1 MPASQ
6 PYPFAA
12 NLTQLADRFQRA
24 LARNPHNA
32 EALVGISLVA
42 LVSGQTSAAVAMA
55 QAAVAAG
62 HSLTIAWIM
71 LGQALKS
78 AGRTVD
84 AAEAYSQAVALDGL
98 CVLAHTGLGELHLAA
113 GDAGRALAEYDLA
126 LRSNP
131 ALAAAHVGRGHALAW
146 LRNYPEA
153 LACYEQA
160 LVFSPR
166 LPEAEFA
173 CGFILARQGKRAQA
187 VTRYRRA
194 VYLRPDFAAAWMNL
208 GCLLRDEGQDLFAHA
223 ALERAVQLRPDMIA
237 GWLNLA
243 LVERDRDNIAKA
255 EECLRR
261 ALSLDPANSNT
272 LVAWG
277 QFRLAAHDLPGAWD
291 AVNKALA
298 HSPDNP
304 EAVNMK
310 GILLHTEDR
319 LEEAVAAFLR
329 AEALGCLSSP
339 SNRGNSLMD
348 LGQHAE
354 SLAAHQLAAAQDP
367 HNAGSAYNL
376 ALTELRL
383 GEWQQGWPRYEARL
397 RFREVVRNPMHFQQP
412 RWQGEPLADRRI
424 LLHAE
429 QGLGD
434 AIQFCRYAPLVAA
447 RGGSLILQ
455 VHQPVVRLLQSLAVV
470 RSGQAVVIPL
480 GAAPPPFD
488 LECPLMSLPAIF
500 ATTVDTVPWAGAYL
514 AADPALAAE
523 KRACFSAQG
532 LRVGIA
538 WAGNPRYRADRRRS
552 MQLSTLLPLLRAFGA
567 DWVSLQKG
575 EAADQLTALPADLPY
590 NIHIYDGSSR
600 DADLAET
607 AALVETLDLVITTDT
622 SIAHLAGAMGKPV
635 WILLSHLADWRWMQD
650 TDTSPWYPTARLF
663 RQSAPGDW
671 PSVFARV
678 VAALTRFTSSRDRSQ
693 AAVPTVFT
701 PMLPEISRSSGHVV
715 L

>member
-1 MPASQ
+1 MSAPQ
-6 PYPFAA
+6 PSSFAA
-12 NLTQLADRFQRA
+12 NLTQLAGRFQLA
-24 LARNPHNA
+24 LAQNPQNA

-42 LVSGQTSAAVAMA
+42 LVSGQISAAVAMA
-55 QAAVAAG
+55 QAAVATG
-62 HSLTIAWIM
+62 PSLTIAWIM

-78 AGRTVD
+78 SGRTAD
-84 AAEAYSQAVALDGL
+84 AAKAYSQAVTLDGL

-113 GDAGRALAEYDLA
+113 GEAERALVEYDLA
-126 LRSNP
+126 LCSNP
-131 ALAAAHVGRGHALAW
+131 TLAAAHVGRGHALAW
-146 LRNYPEA
+146 LRSYPEA

-160 LVFSPR
+160 LVFSPH

-173 CGFILARQGKRAQA
+173 CGFILARQGRHAQA
-187 VTRYRRA
+187 ITRYRRA
-194 VYLRPDFAAAWMNL
+194 VYLQPDFAAAWMNL

-223 ALERAVQLRPDMIA
+223 ALERVVQLRPDMIA

-255 EECLRR
+255 EECLQR
-261 ALSLDPANSNT
+261 ALSLDPSNCNA
-272 LVAWG
+272 LVAWS
-277 QFRLAAHDLPGAWD
+277 QFRLAAHDLSGAWE

-354 SLAAHQLAAAQDP
+354 SLAAHRLAAVQDS

-397 RFREVVRNPMHFQQP
+397 RFREVVRHPMHFQQP
-412 RWQGEPLADRRI
+412 RWQGEPLAGRRI

-470 RSGQAVVIPL
+470 RSGQAVVVPL
-480 GAAPPPFD
+480 GAAPLPFD

-500 ATTVDTVPWAGAYL
+500 TTTVDTVPWAGAYL
-514 AADPALAAE
+514 AADPALVAE
-523 KRACFSAQG
+523 RRSCFSTSG
-532 LRVGIA
+532 LRIGIA
-538 WAGNPRYRADRRRS
+538 WAGNPRYRADHRRS
-552 MQLSTLLPLLRAFGA
+552 MHLSTLLPLLHAFDA
-567 DWVSLQKG
+567 DWISLQKG
-575 EAADQLTALPADLPY
+575 KAADQLTALLADLPSS
-590 NIHIYDGSSR
+590 IRIYDGSSR
-600 DADLAET
+600 DTDLAET
-607 AALVETLDLVITTDT
+607 AALIETLDLVITTDT

-650 TDTSPWYPTARLF
+650 ADTSPWYPTARLF

-671 PSVFARV
+671 PGVFARV
-678 VAALTRFTSSRDRSQ
+678 IAALTRFTSSRDRAH
-693 AAVPTVFT
+693 AAAPSLFA
-701 PMLPEISRSSGHVV
+701 PALPEISRPSEHGA